1 MATQAEEDLS
11 GQAEEDLRRDGD
23 ASEMTCPI
31 RLRLLRNMPP
41 HTLSSLLAIEAEAF
55 PECERLGM
63 YHMQEHS
70 MQRNNGLV
78 VAEDQ
83 SPPGAFPTPPLAEPQ
98 GFLLF
103 SRTAEAGVIMKIAV
117 AAAFRGRGVGTALLR

>member
-11 GQAEEDLRRDGD
+11 GEAAE
-23 ASEMTCPI
+23 MCPI
-31 RLRLLRNMPP
+31 RLRLLKNMPP
-41 HTLSSLLAIEAEAF
+41 YTLSSLLAIERDAF
-55 PECERLGM
+55 PVCERLGN
-63 YHMQEHS
+63 YMQEHS

-78 VAEDQ
+78 IAEEHQ
-83 SPPGAFPTPPLAEPQ
+83 PPQGTFPAPLVEPQ